1 MVMLRIG
8 LVVALGVLCVGAPQM
23 ASAQAPLAVEG
34 CVGCHGPNAG
44 GSGSVA
50 GIAGRDAREIS
61 TALLAFR
68 AGERTGAIMGRIAR
82 GYTDD
87 EIAAIAAYLAG
98 LRR

>member
-1 MVMLRIG
+1 MLRIG
-8 LVVALGVLCVGAPQM
+8 LVVTLGALCAGAPQTV
-23 ASAQAPLAVEG
+23 SAQAPLAVEG
-34 CVGCHGPNAG
+34 CVGCHGPNSG
-44 GSGSVA
+44 GSGSIA

-68 AGERTGAIMGRIAR
+68 AGERSGTIMGRIAK